1 SIHSI
6 PLVNQTLPPI
16 LLTHPNFTPTN
27 SPNSLN
33 SYHLTQHDRN
43 NFIFLQSVHYH
54 FSSFSHHSSPFN
66 FIIFRFWKL
75 AVESRVASRP
85 SRDDLRNGRWVSSS
99 QAGTFLVRNCGRWIS
114 QGEISD
120 GATRERKRRGWLAMS
135 KRRETSY
142 RGMYRTSVSFNPQFP
157 SSLAG
162 FCSDCRISP
171 LDVIKIRFQVR
182 LLLLLCASISA
193 WFDCLTVYTCV
204 TVGEV
209 RFRCFTQ
216 WRYLEFRDFFWC
228 LAKGLIASV
237 LSLGLTIFNR
247 VLVSEELLI
256 LVLPSSWCLRDTS
269 GSLNKNE
276 YVSLRWMAMGKVGLQ
291 IGNLLWNLDPMAVH
305 LEPTTSWALFNRN
318 VAAPSK
324 FTGMLQASKDIF
336 REEGF
341 AVRHSSL
348 ISLFTATLH

>member
-1 SIHSI
+1 
-6 PLVNQTLPPI
+6 
-16 LLTHPNFTPTN
+16 PNFTPTN

-142 RGMYRTSVSFNPQFP
+142 RGMYRTSGSSGAYYILGFVQQKCGCSIQVYRNAASEQGHFPRRRLCRSRCLDGQRSQFCKTEDNLPLNQSYRGSNNSLVMGHAFSKVDNSLVPMTQSYNKVEENNISIGNMFAGGKVST
-157 SSLAG
+157 
-162 FCSDCRISP
+162 ISMGGDMACET
-171 LDVIKIRFQVR
+171 LGDINAAFFFQV
-182 LLLLLCASISA
+182 
-193 WFDCLTVYTCV
+193 
-204 TVGEV
+204 
-209 RFRCFTQ
+209 
-216 WRYLEFRDFFWC
+216 
-228 LAKGLIASV
+228 
-237 LSLGLTIFNR
+237 NR
-247 VLVSEELLI
+247 V
-256 LVLPSSWCLRDTS
+256 
-269 GSLNKNE
+269 
-276 YVSLRWMAMGKVGLQ
+276 
-291 IGNLLWNLDPMAVH
+291 
-305 LEPTTSWALFNRN
+305 
-318 VAAPSK
+318 
-324 FTGMLQASKDIF
+324 
-336 REEGF
+336 
-341 AVRHSSL
+341 
-348 ISLFTATLH
+348 